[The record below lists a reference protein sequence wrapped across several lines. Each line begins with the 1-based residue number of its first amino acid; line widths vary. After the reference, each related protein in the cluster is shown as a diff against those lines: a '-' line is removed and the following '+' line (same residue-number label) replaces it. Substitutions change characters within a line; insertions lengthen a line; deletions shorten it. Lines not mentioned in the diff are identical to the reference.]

1 MSVPTPFRNPLQPEL
16 DAELKCRNL
25 YAYTL
30 HMIDPKTKT
39 GSKTPKILKSRLEK
53 SAYDALS
60 SIHSANKKNLND
72 KNERIDRLNLQMQ
85 AKTHLSEHMTALV
98 AFHGYRRL
106 PDKKCI
112 YWNDMI
118 EEVERI
124 LNGWIKSDERRVAQS
139 ALSEK

>member
-16 DAELKCRNL
+16 DVELKCRNL
-25 YAYTL
+25 YTHTL
-30 HMIDPKTKT
+30 HMIDPKSKT
-39 GSKTPKILKSRLEK
+39 GAKAPKILKSRLEK
-53 SAYDALS
+53 SSYDALS

-72 KNERIDRLNLQMQ
+72 ERERIERLKLQMQ
-85 AKTHLSEHMTALV
+85 AKTHLNEHMTALV

-124 LNGWIKSDERRVAQS
+124 LNGWIRSDERRVAELS
-139 ALSEK
+139 SSEK